1 MVTTERQLGR
11 LYSRSPLLFRVF
23 DRIAE
28 LSGSD
33 TTILIQGET
42 GTGKE
47 LAAEALHEQSAR
59 QSGPYMVVDC
69 ASIQRELIE
78 AALFGHEKGA
88 FTGAVEAR
96 AGAFEAGSGGTVFI
110 DEIGELPLD
119 LQPRLLRVLE
129 KREVRRV
136 GSQKLINVDVRVVAA
151 TNRDLRREVNEG
163 RFRQDLYFRLDVV
176 RVQIPALRERPED
189 VVFLAE
195 KFLEDTFGP
204 GGMSIKEET
213 KKKLLA
219 HTWPGNVREL
229 RNVIERGAAMS
240 DRDLRLPEDFG
251 SSLLLDAPDGLAPG
265 SGVGLSDE
273 DDPTTG
279 PPPPYSDGNQT
290 RPLWEGKSFKDGR
303 DAVLADFERGY
314 VAALLEAHQGNVSA
328 AARSAGIHRNLL
340 HRLIARYRLTSQK

>member
-28 LSGSD
+28 LAASD

-47 LAAEALHEQSAR
+47 LAAEALHEHSPR
-59 QSGPYMVVDC
+59 ESGPYVVVDC
-69 ASIQRELIE
+69 ASIPRELIE
-78 AALFGHEKGA
+78 AELFGHEKGA

-136 GSQKLINVDVRVVAA
+136 GSQKSINVDVRVVAA
-151 TNRDLRREVNEG
+151 TNRDLSREVNEG

-176 RVQIPALRERPED
+176 RVQIPALRDRPED
-189 VVFLAE
+189 VLFLAE
-195 KFLEDTFGP
+195 RFLEENFGA
-204 GGMSIKEET
+204 GGMPIKVET
-213 KKKLLA
+213 QKRLLA
-219 HTWPGNVREL
+219 HSWPGNVREL

-265 SGVGLSDE
+265 SGVGLG
-273 DDPTTG
+273 DDPTRG
-279 PPPPYSDGNQT
+279 PAVPYSDGSQT
-290 RPLWEGKSFKDGR
+290 RPLWDGKSFKDGR

-314 VAALLEAHQGNVSA
+314 VTALLEAHQGNVSA
-328 AARSAGIHRNLL
+328 AARAAGIHRNIL
-340 HRLIARYRLTSQK
+340 HRLIARYRITSKK